1 MPLRGA
7 CLLLRDRDVCGRGNK
22 GSISQETCNED
33 SCSQPTSAPAAVSEM
48 KARQCAKI
56 KELRKVLVA
65 TGFRSLDEQAKAL
78 GLSRSTT
85 WTIIK
90 AIHKNSGLSATVI
103 NRILAKPQLPPL
115 VRATVV
121 EYVEDKSAGL
131 YGHNKIPLR
140 RFNYAID
147 SSASSLR
154 KAHESG
160 DPYSKGGCERHNG
173 SPVPVSRHERPR
185 GRETNGS
192 GHNP

>member
-1 MPLRGA
+1 MKDA
-7 CLLLRDRDVCGRGNK
+7 A
-22 GSISQETCNED
+22 NEPEIK
-33 SCSQPTSAPAAVSEM
+33 PTKLNWSLKMKASDVSEM

-56 KELRKVLVA
+56 KELHKVLIA

-90 AIHKNSGLSATVI
+90 ASHKNSGLSASVI

-131 YGHNKIPLR
+131 YGHNKISLR
-140 RFNYAID
+140 RFNCAID
-147 SSASSLR
+147 SSVLPAKSAR
-154 KAHESG
+154 KRG
-160 DPYSKGGCERHNG
+160 PYSKGMRAAQW
-173 SPVPVSRHERPR
+173 VPGPR
-185 GRETNGS
+185 FEARQ
-192 GHNP
+192 

>member
-1 MPLRGA
+1 MKDAANEPENKPTKLNWS
-7 CLLLRDRDVCGRGNK
+7 LKMK
-22 GSISQETCNED
+22 GSD
-33 SCSQPTSAPAAVSEM
+33 VSEM

-56 KELRKVLVA
+56 KELRKVLIA

-115 VRATVV
+115 VRAAVV

-140 RFNYAID
+140 CFNYAID

-173 SPVPVSRHERPR
+173 SPVPVSRHEQPR
-185 GRETNGS
+185 GGETNGEYTTHEPTPPIRFS
-192 GHNP
+192 

>member
-1 MPLRGA
+1 MKA
-7 CLLLRDRDVCGRGNK
+7 SD
-22 GSISQETCNED
+22 
-33 SCSQPTSAPAAVSEM
+33 ASEM

-56 KELRKVLVA
+56 KELYKVLIA

-90 AIHKNSGLSATVI
+90 ASHKNSGLSASVI

-131 YGHNKIPLR
+131 YGHNKISLR
-140 RFNYAID
+140 RFNCAID
-147 SSASSLR
+147 SSVLPAKSAR
-154 KAHESG
+154 KRG
-160 DPYSKGGCERHNG
+160 PYSKGMRAAQWVPGPRFEARPGTPSNLGGEPAVERRR
-173 SPVPVSRHERPR
+173 SKTA
-185 GRETNGS
+185 GRCFNQVIGTL
-192 GHNP
+192 

>member
-1 MPLRGA
+1 MNLKLNQRSSTGVLKMKA
-7 CLLLRDRDVCGRGNK
+7 GDV
-22 GSISQETCNED
+22 SQ
-33 SCSQPTSAPAAVSEM
+33 M

-56 KELRKVLVA
+56 KELHKVLIV

-90 AIHKNSGLSATVI
+90 ASHKNSGLSASVI

-131 YGHNKIPLR
+131 YGHNKISLR
-140 RFNYAID
+140 RFNCAID
-147 SSASSLR
+147 SSASSPR
-154 KAHESG
+154 KTHESG
-160 DPYSKGGCERHNG
+160 DPYSKCGCERHNG
-173 SPVPVSRHERPR
+173 SPVSVSRHDNKLVDCSPEFV
-185 GRETNGS
+185 S
-192 GHNP
+192 GTPSNLARLMFVAQSSLWR